1 MLNWFKRILG
11 VAPVE
16 PTPVAE
22 TPVVAKPKAKTKAAP
37 KKKTTKKSTAK
48 VVDLSA
54 MKKDELLAH
63 GKKAG
68 AKVNAGMK
76 KADIIEAIKAA

>member
-16 PTPVAE
+16 PTPVVE

-37 KKKTTKKSTAK
+37 KKKTTKKSAK